1 MFAVKDTGFIL
12 LVNDPKIPDR
22 FVLWVQFVEGLLSLI
37 AIICLVLALAFPKFG
52 TILGPAAAIVFA
64 ITGFLCLSEGIEAFV
79 ANNRSWAYGIN
90 LIAVCLIILG
100 LAAGLVEYAWLLK
113 QDIGEKDPKQA

>member
-1 MFAVKDTGFIL
+1 MFAVKDTGSIL

-52 TILGPAAAIVFA
+52 TILGPR
-64 ITGFLCLSEGIEAFV
+64 GGHCLRDHRPS
-79 ANNRSWAYGIN
+79 
-90 LIAVCLIILG
+90 
-100 LAAGLVEYAWLLK
+100 LLK
-113 QDIGEKDPKQA
+113 